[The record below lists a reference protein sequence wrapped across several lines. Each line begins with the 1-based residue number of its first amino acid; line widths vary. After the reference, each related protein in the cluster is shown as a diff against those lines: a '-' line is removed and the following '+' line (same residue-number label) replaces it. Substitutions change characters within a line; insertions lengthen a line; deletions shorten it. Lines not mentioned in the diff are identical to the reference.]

1 MVAKITMP
9 NKLAKAWL
17 NKKTFYIK
25 DLCRLRSRSTKQMK
39 GVFPALA
46 QALRST
52 FFRLELKLLGT
63 NFTFFRFVINLVV
76 RNFTLFKFEL
86 KLVVINMPP

>member
-1 MVAKITMP
+1 
-9 NKLAKAWL
+9 
-17 NKKTFYIK
+17 
-25 DLCRLRSRSTKQMK
+25 MK

-76 RNFTLFKFEL
+76 GNFTFSRFEL
-86 KLVVINMPP
+86 KLVVINMPPWRVWARTVRNFPHGSVFVRAEIHRRVILTDEK